1 MKPLEIA
8 RLLGQIEQLPV
19 EEISRVKLA
28 VAKREGDVE
37 SVLMLQERAEAVNHC
52 PRCGCVEIVKNG
64 FKNGKQRF
72 WCKGG
77 CGTTFNALTG
87 TPLAR
92 LRMPEKHIE
101 NARCMLEH
109 LSIPKVAARLGVC
122 WETAFRWRHRFM
134 TLLAE
139 NPSGLSGIVEVD
151 ETFVRESFKG
161 KRSNMPRPSKRRG
174 KKASKRGLSRQQIP
188 VLVAMDRNTKATVS
202 EVVNSRSATDIEPT
216 LVPRLARD
224 AVLMTDGAS
233 AYKTIGG
240 RHGIEVRRVPAD
252 KNHKTKG
259 SVHINNVN
267 ASHERLKSWLAPFR
281 GVATKNLSVYLR
293 WFRWMETHKD
303 EPQAREFLR
312 NAVGG

>member
-1 MKPLEIA
+1 MKPAEIS
-8 RLLGQIEQLPV
+8 RLLSQIQQVPV
-19 EEISRVKLA
+19 EEISKVKEA

-37 SVLMLQERAEAVNHC
+37 SLLMLQERTEAVKCC
-52 PRCGCVEIVKNG
+52 PHCGCVEIVRNG

-77 CGTTFNALTG
+77 CGATFNALTG

-101 NARCMLEH
+101 NARCMVEQ
-109 LSIPKVAARLGVC
+109 LSIPDAAERLGVC

-139 NPSGLSGIVEVD
+139 NPVGLSGIVEVD

-161 KRSNMPRPSKRRG
+161 KRSNMPRKSKRRG
-174 KKASKRGLSRQQIP
+174 TKASKRGLSRQQIP

-202 EVVNSRSATDIEPT
+202 EVVNSRSATDIEPS
-216 LVPRLARD
+216 LVPRLAKD

-240 RHGIEVRRVPAD
+240 RHGIEVRKVPAD

-281 GVATKNLSVYLR
+281 GVATKNLNAYLR
-293 WFRWMETHKD
+293 WFRWMETHK
-303 EPQAREFLR
+303 EKPQAREFLK